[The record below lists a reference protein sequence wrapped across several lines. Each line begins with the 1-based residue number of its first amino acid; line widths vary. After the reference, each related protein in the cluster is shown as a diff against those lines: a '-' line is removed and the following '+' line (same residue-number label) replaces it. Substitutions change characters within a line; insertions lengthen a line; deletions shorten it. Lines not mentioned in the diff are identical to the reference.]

1 MIRTGLFLVAMTLAS
16 ATSAFADCKEDIAKI
31 DAAMETK
38 QLDADQKTQVED
50 MRSQAVQLCGAGNEE
65 EGVAVTSE
73 VIAMLGI
80 E

>member
-1 MIRTGLFLVAMTLAS
+1 MIRTGLFFAAISLAT

-31 DAAMETK
+31 DVALTEK
-38 QLDADQKTQVED
+38 QLDADQKSQIED